1 MIFSEAMDALL
12 DGSKV
17 RQRHWIKDNKYI
29 TLDSHGDIVDNL
41 GRAYSINTKTEL
53 MLSWELYQPKVT
65 VGALLSCYESQYRV
79 VLNESGKLDIVNTR
93 TWAVFIGDIYRDKI
107 DDVIKSYSMKVI
119 KDSASE

>member
-1 MIFSEAMDALL
+1 MTFSEALQAML
-12 DGSKV
+12 DGKRV
-17 RQRHWIKDNKYI
+17 CCKIWAGHDYIELVDNK
-29 TLDSHGDIVDNL
+29 IVDEQ
-41 GRAYSINTKTEL
+41 GFPYSIGDKLYEAEW
-53 MLSWELYQPKVT
+53 SLYQPRVT